1 MEAPTTRT
9 CKKCGET
16 KLLELFTGSS
26 ACRFGKSHTCKE
38 CTSEK
43 SKNFYYIKYYKPKPK
58 KSKELPTTI
67 TCKDC
72 KETKTLDLFYNS
84 PNSRFGKLL
93 TCKKCHIK
101 KTSKYYEINKE
112 RMKTIIKI
120 WRIKTGR
127 AKAVREPKEPKK
139 LKEPKKPKEPKE
151 QPLTKVCRKCGE
163 TKEFELFEL
172 HKPAKFGRTNTC
184 IKCSKI
190 YSAEYYIKNKT
201 KIIEHCTEYYSK
213 NKTKLIEYAKKRSK
227 ISIANLDD
235 SYLKS
240 MVSEKLGIRSSDV
253 TDEQV
258 ELQRE
263 SILLHREFK
272 QLKQQLQ

>member
-1 MEAPTTRT
+1 MEQAPVTRT

-26 ACRFGKSHTCKE
+26 TSRFGKSHTCKE

-72 KETKTLDLFYNS
+72 KETKTLHLFYNS
-84 PNSRFGKLL
+84 ANCRFGKLP

-101 KTSKYYEINKE
+101 KTSKYYDINKE
-112 RMKTIIKI
+112 RMNTIKKI

-127 AKAVREPKEPKK
+127 AKAVREPKKF
-139 LKEPKKPKEPKE
+139 KEPKKPKE
-151 QPLTKVCRKCGE
+151 QPLTKICNVCKE
-163 TKEFELFEL
+163 TKDFELFEL
-172 HKPAKFGRTNTC
+172 NKVSKFGRTNTC

-190 YSAEYYIKNKT
+190 YSAEYYSKNKT
-201 KIIEHCTEYYSK
+201 KLTEYYSK
-213 NKTKLIEYAKKRSK
+213 NKTKIIEYSKKRSK

-240 MVSEKLGIRSSDV
+240 MVSEKLGIRSSEV
-253 TDEQV
+253 TDEQ
-258 ELQRE
+258 LQLQKE
-263 SILLHREFK
+263 SIQLHREYQ